1 MNKPTLV
8 VLAAGIG
15 SRYGGLKQIEAVGP
29 SGEIVID
36 YSVFD
41 ALAAGFGKLLFVIRR
56 DIEDTFRSVIEPHF
70 AGRIAIEYAY
80 QELADVPAG
89 FAAPQGRTKPWGTG
103 HAVYACR
110 HACREPFAVINADDF
125 YGRTSFKLLADRLK
139 QLSPEGNRHCLVAFI
154 LRNTLSDHGP
164 VSRGVCQA
172 GKDGLLSNVVEH
184 HKVAQKGTSVQG
196 LRDGEPVTLT
206 GEEPVSMNLWGF
218 TPTIFEHLDRE
229 FRAFLPSAMDS
240 ASVEFQLPTVVDSL
254 IRQGRAEVEV
264 LYSHERWLGVT
275 YPEDKGHVVAGIREL
290 VRAGIYSQKL
300 WT

>member
-41 ALAAGFGKLLFVIRR
+41 AIGAGFGKLLFVIRR
-56 DIEDTFRSVIEPHF
+56 EIEDTFKSVIEPHF
-70 AGRIAIEYAY
+70 AGRIPIEYAY
-80 QELADVPAG
+80 QELNDVPAG
-89 FAAPQGRTKPWGTG
+89 FTLPQGRTKPWGTG

-110 HACREPFAVINADDF
+110 RACREPFAVINADDF
-125 YGRTSFKLLADRLK
+125 YGRTSFKLLAGKLG
-139 QLSPEGNRHCLVAFI
+139 QLPPAGNRYCLVAFI

-164 VSRGVCQA
+164 VSRGICQA
-172 GKDGLLSNVVEH
+172 GKDDLLSNVVEH
-184 HKVAQKGTSVQG
+184 HKVQQTGTHVQG
-196 LRDGEPVTLT
+196 LKDGTAVTLS

-218 TPTIFEHLDRE
+218 TPTIFDHLERE
-229 FRAFLPSAMDS
+229 FRAFMPSATDN
-240 ASVEFQLPTVVDSL
+240 ANVEFQLPTVVDSL

-264 LYSHERWLGVT
+264 LHSHERWLGVT
-275 YPEDKGHVVAGIREL
+275 YPQDKSHVTAGIRDL
-290 VRAGIYSQKL
+290 VKAGVYPQKL
-300 WT
+300 WL

>member
-15 SRYGGLKQIEAVGP
+15 HRFGGLKQIAPVGP

-41 ALAAGFGKLLFVIRR
+41 AIGAGFGKLLFVIRR

-80 QELADVPAG
+80 QELDDVPAG
-89 FAAPQGRTKPWGTG
+89 FAAPSGRTKPWGTG

-125 YGRTSFKLLADRLK
+125 YGRTSFKLLADKLG
-139 QLSPEGNRHCLVAFI
+139 QLPPKGNRHVLVAFV
-154 LRNTLSDHGP
+154 LRNTLSEHGP
-164 VSRGVCQA
+164 VSRGVCRTSD
-172 GKDGLLSNVVEH
+172 DGLLLNVAEH
-184 HKVAQKGTSVQG
+184 HKVARSDGAVQG
-196 LRDGEPVTLT
+196 LRDGQPVSLS

-218 TPTIFEHLDRE
+218 APTIFDHLERE
-229 FRAFLPSAMDS
+229 FRAFLPSATDNVT
-240 ASVEFQLPTVVDSL
+240 VEYQLPTVVDSL
-254 IRQGRAEVEV
+254 IGQGRAEVEV
-264 LYSHERWLGVT
+264 LYSRERWLGVT
-275 YPEDKGHVVAGIREL
+275 YPDDKGYVVAGIRNL
-290 VRAGIYSQKL
+290 VNAGVYPQKL
-300 WT
+300 WA